1 VGVRNVDRVV
11 RVRAAVLLCLATR
24 ITAGRHGAGDGYGGM
39 QMGYTVL
46 LRMMVEKGMLG
57 TGSVGE
63 LAGRRGVMPVD
74 VCWARAG
81 RHGDGDGVFGGA
93 TS

>member
-1 VGVRNVDRVV
+1 
-11 RVRAAVLLCLATR
+11 
-24 ITAGRHGAGDGYGGM
+24 
-39 QMGYTVL
+39 MGYTVL